1 MFLLVYW
8 YRSFSFWGRCMQDWE
23 LGAICLVLIYH
34 IGVAFSICIYQH
46 QFWKELVLCF
56 LGGLLFFVVVF
67 FVAFEFGFDVPFFI
81 GAAFVFHFSLFASAG
96 FVCLTQNFDENKI
109 FRLKTILLGLLL
121 EHISANFPKLS
132 MIL

>member
-1 MFLLVYW
+1 M
-8 YRSFSFWGRCMQDWE
+8 
-23 LGAICLVLIYH
+23 
-34 IGVAFSICIYQH
+34 
-46 QFWKELVLCF
+46 LCF
-56 LGGLLFFVVVF
+56 LGGLLFFVVVC

-109 FRLKTILLGLLL
+109 FRLKTKLLGLLL